1 MDYQIDSYSGKPNFQ
16 DIKEKKI
23 TYPFYF
29 AYLNGSS
36 AEKKEL
42 KKFLGDDSIDN
53 IKLYELVLKLGGLEE
68 TENLAISF
76 MKKAEVSACSIK
88 NKIVNDEMLNLLDSS
103 LNRKK

>member
-1 MDYQIDSYSGKPNFQ
+1 
-16 DIKEKKI
+16 
-23 TYPFYF
+23 FYF

-88 NKIVNDEMLNLLDSS
+88 NKIVNDEMLNLLDNS